1 MSGKITFDR
10 VNIGK
15 KFLAPSG
22 ITFKKISVV
31 YCIPVID
38 ANKKAIA
45 NGEKTASFYSTK
57 IVLETD

>member
-1 MSGKITFDR
+1 MANKVTFDQ

-22 ITFKKISVV
+22 ITYKKTSVV

-38 ANKKAIA
+38 SNKVTISD
-45 NGEKTASFYSTK
+45 GEKTASFYGTK